1 MGTEAAGHLRI
12 RQRAKET
19 PRKEKVRFVIISPDE
34 ASTAI
39 DRLRLEQSP
48 DDAAAAYGRWAK
60 HPSGAGFAS
69 KIGQVPCAQNLAI
82 RRGGM
87 RKFIIMGVQGCGKG
101 TQAKLMAKDF
111 DLTHI
116 CVGDIFRWHLQSHT
130 KLGARIGR
138 FTAAGEL
145 VPDEIVEEIVRG
157 RLDQHDWNFG
167 FILDGFPR
175 NRRQAEF
182 FLESYDI
189 DAVIHLDLPDQ
200 IVMQRVLNRRLCGT
214 CGLDYNL
221 IFHRPQVADVCD
233 VCGGQLVAR
242 ADDTPEALKSRLRD
256 YHGKTAPIL
265 DLFSHKE
272 LVVSVDATQS
282 AAAVQAEIRDRLGL
296 SCETPAPRV
305 APTAAALASGAS
317 IPPRLHSAATWAPF
331 SVTERFIKKTKGTR
345 ANARNALTA
354 KMSKYASDEACW
366 SRISARACK
375 AICCEP
381 AGSPV
386 WLRKKALAWARKSA
400 TSGFNGSRN
409 SLTRRV

>member
-1 MGTEAAGHLRI
+1 
-12 RQRAKET
+12 
-19 PRKEKVRFVIISPDE
+19 
-34 ASTAI
+34 
-39 DRLRLEQSP
+39 
-48 DDAAAAYGRWAK
+48 
-60 HPSGAGFAS
+60 
-69 KIGQVPCAQNLAI
+69 
-82 RRGGM
+82 M

-272 LVVSVDATQS
+272 LVVSVDATQMPPPC
-282 AAAVQAEIRDRLGL
+282 R
-296 SCETPAPRV
+296 PRF
-305 APTAAALASGAS
+305 
-317 IPPRLHSAATWAPF
+317 ATGWA
-331 SVTERFIKKTKGTR
+331 
-345 ANARNALTA
+345 
-354 KMSKYASDEACW
+354 
-366 SRISARACK
+366 
-375 AICCEP
+375 
-381 AGSPV
+381 
-386 WLRKKALAWARKSA
+386 
-400 TSGFNGSRN
+400 
-409 SLTRRV
+409 